1 MNNIDKFTKLFLE
14 FEVETKK
21 KVKNKD
27 LQLYECIDLLR
38 NNGCNPYY
46 DKYSFI
52 ECCRRL
58 RNILAHSINDNY
70 FSITDET
77 LRKLEDIVEEVKHP
91 AKVKDKAT
99 HPVYSKNLNDKVL
112 STMKEMNDKVYT
124 HIPIYSEDNR
134 KLIGV
139 FSENS
144 LFQYI
149 MENKEIEINSN
160 TTFNDINKCI
170 DINKHNDIVKF
181 VDKDK
186 LYDEVVNEFIEEFK
200 KGNKLSCVM
209 VTDNKLDKNQI
220 IGIITAWD
228 VIGR

>member
-21 KVKNKD
+21 KIKD
-27 LQLYECIDLLR
+27 NDLKLWQCIEILKD
-38 NNGCNPYY
+38 NGCNPYY
-46 DKYSFI
+46 DNYNFI
-52 ECCRRL
+52 EFCRKL
-58 RNILAHSINDNY
+58 RNINSHNITDNY
-70 FSITDET
+70 YSISDET
-77 LRKLEDIVEEVKHP
+77 LIKLGEIVDEVKHP
-91 AKVKDKAT
+91 AKVEEKAT

-112 STMKEMNDKVYT
+112 STMQEMNKEVYT
-124 HIPIYSEDNR
+124 HIPIYSEDNT

-149 MENKEIEINSN
+149 MENKEIDIDSN
-160 TTFNDINKCI
+160 TTFKDIKKCI
-170 DINKHNDIVKF
+170 DTHKHGDIVRF

-186 LYDEVVNEFIEEFK
+186 LYDDVVNDFIEEFT

-209 VTDNKLDKNQI
+209 VTDSSQTTEPI
-220 IGIITAWD
+220 VGIITAWD
-228 VIGR
+228 IIGR